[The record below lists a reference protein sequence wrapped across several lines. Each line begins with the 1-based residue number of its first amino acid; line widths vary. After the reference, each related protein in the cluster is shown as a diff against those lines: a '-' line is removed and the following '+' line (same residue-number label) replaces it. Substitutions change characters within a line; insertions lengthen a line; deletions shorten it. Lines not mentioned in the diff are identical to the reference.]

1 MIGVISKK
9 SEEEI
14 VREFFQLFKVP
25 WEFYT
30 SNRSYDVV
38 LSTRNEIP
46 ALNAKLLLL
55 YTSETGRF
63 DSDKGITTGFHFRNL
78 TLECD
83 DIEFPIYGN
92 ILTFE
97 AVCEPLIRVRGTN
110 EAAEIEIDTQETKI
124 LRIGFDLFQEI
135 HFLLSSGQPVEYAHI
150 PTLEIHISILRNL
163 ILDSAIPLIEIPP
176 VPAGYDFIT
185 CLTHDVDFVGICNH
199 RFDHTMFGFIYR
211 ALFGSLIGVLKGK
224 TSWDKVVK
232 NWKAVLLLPAV
243 YLGIVRDFWLQFDR
257 YMEIEKDLGST
268 FFLIPFKNRA
278 GNNSSCPATKQ
289 RAARYDI
296 TDVKPEVQWLLSC
309 GSEIGLHGI
318 DAWQDSQKAHE
329 EFNRISHVIGESN
342 IGVRMHWL
350 YFCNDSPQILENAGF
365 SYDSTFGYNDAVG
378 YRGGTTQVFRPS
390 GAKKLL
396 ELPLHI
402 QDTALFYPKRMDLTE
417 TKALT
422 LVNELL
428 TNATMYGGVLTIN
441 WHQRSMGPERLWGDF
456 YIRLLENLKA
466 RNVWFSTASDA
477 VEWFNKRRAVSFQDA
492 EFNRNTTKLRLDRY
506 KPDHLPG
513 LLVRIYE
520 PGAAFKDVALSGNG
534 EGSHFDFQFLP
545 APCSDPPTSRG
556 NLPISPG

>member
-55 YTSETGRF
+55 YSSETGRF

-78 TLECD
+78 ILECD

-163 ILDSAIPLIEIPP
+163 IFNSAIPLIEIPP
-176 VPAGYDFIT
+176 LPAGYDFIT

-211 ALFGSLIGVLKGK
+211 ALFGSFIGVLKGRI
-224 TSWDKVVK
+224 SWNRLLK
-232 NWKAVLLLPAV
+232 NWKAVLLLPCV
-243 YLGIVRDFWLQFDR
+243 YLGIVKDFWAQFER
-257 YMEIEKDLGST
+257 YIELEKGLGST
-268 FFLIPFKNRA
+268 FFLIPFKKQA
-278 GNNSSCPATKQ
+278 GLDISGQAPKQ
-289 RAARYDI
+289 RAARYDVRDI
-296 TDVKPEVQWLLSC
+296 EPEVRRLISC
-309 GSEIGLHGI
+309 GCEVGLHGI
-318 DAWQDSQKAHE
+318 DAWQDSEKGRK
-329 EFNRISHVIGESN
+329 EFERISHVTGESN
-342 IGVRMHWL
+342 VGIRMHWL
-350 YFCNDSPQILENAGF
+350 YFCNHSPRLLETAGF
-365 SYDSTFGYNDAVG
+365 SYDSTFGYNDAIG
-378 YRGGTTQVFRPS
+378 YRGGTVQVFRPL

-396 ELPLHI
+396 ELSLHI
-402 QDTALFYPKRMDLTE
+402 QDTALFYPDRMGLTDSE
-417 TKALT
+417 ADE
-422 LVNELL
+422 LVNQLL
-428 TNATMYGGVLTIN
+428 KNTTMFGGVLAIN
-441 WHQRSMGPERLWGDF
+441 WHQRSLGPERLWDDF
-456 YIRLLENLKA
+456 YITLLEKLKA
-466 RNVWFSTASDA
+466 LNVWFSTASDA
-477 VEWFNKRRAVSFQDA
+477 VEWFNKRRAVFFS
-492 EFNRNTTKLRLDRY
+492 K
-506 KPDHLPG
+506 
-513 LLVRIYE
+513 
-520 PGAAFKDVALSGNG
+520 
-534 EGSHFDFQFLP
+534 
-545 APCSDPPTSRG
+545 C
-556 NLPISPG
+556 

>member
-46 ALNAKLLLL
+46 ALNVKLLLL
-55 YTSETGRF
+55 YSSETGRF

-176 VPAGYDFIT
+176 VPEDYDFIT
-185 CLTHDVDFVGICNH
+185 CLTHDVDFAGIRNH
-199 RFDHTMFGFIYR
+199 KFDHTMFGFIYR
-211 ALFGSLIGVLKGK
+211 ALFGSFIGVLKGK

-278 GNNSSCPATKQ
+278 GNNSSCSATKQ

-296 TDVKPEVQWLLSC
+296 TNVKPEVQRLLSC

-477 VEWFNKRRAVSFQDA
+477 VKWFNKRRSVSFQDA
-492 EFNRNTTKLRLDRY
+492 EFDGNTVKLRLGGY
-506 KPDHLPG
+506 KPDHRPG
-513 LLVRIYE
+513 LLVRIYK
-520 PGAAFKDVALSGNG
+520 PDASFKDVALSGINKSAG
-534 EGSHFDFQFLP
+534 AENP
-545 APCSDPPTSRG
+545 ALKVRRDRSFWRINPV
-556 NLPISPG
+556 

>member
-55 YTSETGRF
+55 YSSETGRF

-150 PTLEIHISILRNL
+150 PTLEIHISILRDL
-163 ILDSAIPLIEIPP
+163 ILNSAIPLIEIPP

-211 ALFGSLIGVLKGK
+211 ALFGSFIGVLKGK

-232 NWKAVLLLPAV
+232 NWKAVLLLPCV
-243 YLGIVRDFWLQFDR
+243 YLGIVKDFWAQFER
-257 YMEIEKDLGST
+257 YIELEKGLGST
-268 FFLIPFKNRA
+268 FFLIPFKKQA
-278 GNNSSCPATKQ
+278 GLDISGQAPKQ
-289 RAARYDI
+289 RAARYDVCDI
-296 TDVKPEVQWLLSC
+296 EPDVRRLISC
-309 GSEIGLHGI
+309 GCEVGLHGI
-318 DAWQDSQKAHE
+318 DAWQDSEKGRK
-329 EFNRISHVIGESN
+329 EFERIFDVVGESN
-342 IGVRMHWL
+342 VGIRMHWL
-350 YFCNDSPQILENAGF
+350 YFCNHSPRLLETAGF
-365 SYDSTFGYNDAVG
+365 SYDSTFGYNDAIG
-378 YRGGTTQVFRPS
+378 YRGGTVQVFRPL

-396 ELPLHI
+396 ELSLHI
-402 QDTALFYPKRMDLTE
+402 QDTALFYPDRMGLTDS
-417 TKALT
+417 KADE
-422 LVNELL
+422 LVNQLL
-428 TNATMYGGVLTIN
+428 KNTTMFGGVLAIN
-441 WHQRSMGPERLWGDF
+441 WHQRSLGPERLWDDF
-456 YIRLLENLKA
+456 YITLLEKLKA
-466 RNVWFSTASDA
+466 LNVWFSTASDA
-477 VEWFNKRRAVSFQDA
+477 VEWFNKRRAVFFQDA
-492 EFNRNTTKLRLDRY
+492 EFDGNTVKLRLGGY
-506 KPDHLPG
+506 KPDHRPG
-513 LLVRIYE
+513 LLVRIYK
-520 PGAAFKDVALSGNG
+520 PDAGFKDVALSGINKSAG
-534 EGSHFDFQFLP
+534 AENPALKVRRDGSFWRINP
-545 APCSDPPTSRG
+545 V
-556 NLPISPG
+556 